1 MNKKAK
7 IITLIAIAIIT
18 LNSNLQ
24 GSHQPSMYM
33 GNIQFPST
41 LSKTPA
47 VRLYFAGNK
56 IVCTSND
63 EHKKVSFN
71 VAPIQPH
78 IPLYL
83 LIIEQ
88 VQWEA
93 DENTIK
99 YLKTDPR
106 KPYRFYR
113 LHFDGSTGNWSLK
126 EKALNGSGQIPDNTI
141 IVIIAPDW
149 IDKIEGGNRITL
161 PTIYLRQNLVDL
173 IGSEV
178 ALQNTTQALLL
189 GAIDSDSIHKKRE
202 QVVKRQ
208 CKIKTVLALTT

>member
-7 IITLIAIAIIT
+7 IVMLVALTMMG
-18 LNSNLQ
+18 LNNDLWS
-24 GSHQPSMYM
+24 SMQPSMYM

-47 VRLYFAGNK
+47 VRVYFAGNK
-56 IVCTSND
+56 IACSSND

-71 VAPIQPH
+71 VSPIQH
-78 IPLYL
+78 HVPLYL
-83 LIIEQ
+83 LIIDQ
-88 VQWEA
+88 VQWQA

-113 LHFDGSTGNWSLK
+113 LQWDSAAGTWRLK
-126 EKALNGSGQIPDNTI
+126 EKLLAGNGQIPDNTI

-149 IDKIEGGNRITL
+149 VSTIEGGNTITL
-161 PTIYLRQNLVDL
+161 PTIHLHQNLVDL
-173 IGSEV
+173 IGSEA
-178 ALQNTTQALLL
+178 ALQNTTQALILS
-189 GAIDSDSIHKKRE
+189 AIDSDSIHKRRE
-202 QVVKRQ
+202 QIVKRQ
-208 CKIKTVLALTT
+208 CKIKTVLSLTT

>member
-7 IITLIAIAIIT
+7 IITLITIAIIN
-18 LNSNLQ
+18 LNSNLG
-24 GSHQPSMYM
+24 GSNQPSMYM

-41 LSKTPA
+41 LSRTPA

-56 IVCTSND
+56 IVCTTND
-63 EHKKVSFN
+63 EHKKASFN

-78 IPLYL
+78 RPLYL
-83 LIIEQ
+83 LIVEQ

-99 YLKTDPR
+99 YLKADPR

-113 LHFDGSTGNWSLK
+113 LCWDSSTNTWRLK
-126 EKALNGSGQIPDNTI
+126 EKLLAGNSQIPDNTI
-141 IVIIAPDW
+141 IALIAPDW
-149 IDKIEGGNRITL
+149 VATIEGGNTITL
-161 PTIYLRQNLVDL
+161 PTIHLHQNLVDL
-173 IGSEV
+173 IGSEA
-178 ALQNTTQALLL
+178 ALQNSTQALIL

-202 QVVKRQ
+202 QIVKRQ